1 MSSALRRVVGRGKEE
16 PRIVEEREYT
26 IPLRRAWIAPR
37 WKRTPRAVRIVR
49 AFIQRHM
56 KPERVVISPELNELM
71 WSRGIKKPPRRVRV
85 RAVKDEDGVVTVYPL
100 EGG

>member
-1 MSSALRRVVGRGKEE
+1 MSSALRKVVGRGEGE
-16 PRIVEEREYT
+16 PKIVEEREYT

-37 WKRTPRAVRIVR
+37 WKRTPRAIRIVR

-56 KPERVVISPELNELM
+56 KAEKVVISPELNELI
-71 WSRGIKKPPRRVRV
+71 WARGIKKPPRRVRV
-85 RAVKDEDGVVTVYPL
+85 KAVKDEEGVVTIYPL